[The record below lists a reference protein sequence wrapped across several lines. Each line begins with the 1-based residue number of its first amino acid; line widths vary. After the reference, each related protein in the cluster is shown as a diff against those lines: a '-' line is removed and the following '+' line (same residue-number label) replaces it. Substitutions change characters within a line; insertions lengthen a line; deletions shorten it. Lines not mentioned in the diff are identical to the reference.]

1 MKNVPLVPAK
11 AAGENPSSQL
21 MINLSAVVSVGRR
34 RYGALVAMG
43 GRDFRRIEQKFV
55 NGGVKVFTSQS

>member
-11 AAGENPSSQL
+11 AAGETPSSQL

-43 GRDFRRIEQKFV
+43 G
-55 NGGVKVFTSQS
+55 GTSVELSKSSSTVG